1 MSSNSNIKGLCEFF
15 LREKK
20 GADKEGDG
28 TVTFEVVEV
37 KQQAKKRITGQ
48 KKYAGQKNVFKQNQ
62 GQNWMEKNK
71 GNRQTGK
78 RKKMID
84 GQRQMQNALYKKE
97 MKAKSKA
104 YKDLSYQVNPH
115 WPLLEEIRSLT
126 LSNIPK
132 FTPGT
137 PSIFLRAGKVAEY
150 RHEVDSVL
158 SKTPIKFTSFPE
170 IQPEKFSSQDIN
182 LDPHIIEHIEEKQI
196 KGLKIIASDMV
207 LATLM
212 NVSKSCYSW
221 DIKVEKF
228 EDMIFLTKREKE
240 EKEEF
245 VSVDY
250 ENVGE
255 NSITPPP
262 ASVED
267 PKSGM
272 YLFFTYSLLSSNSNV
287 LFSCCSQHCSTAHER
302 GHKGKKIIDLICVN
316 PMFRFSTPYNQSV
329 STPKTCTPST
339 TLTQLK
345 RMRLSKTSPCT
356 DTLTCNGHSEK
367 TEL

>member
-20 GADKEGDG
+20 GGDKEGDG

-48 KKYAGQKNVFKQNQ
+48 KKFAGQKHVFKQHP

-78 RKKMID
+78 RKKMIE
-84 GQRQMQNALYKKE
+84 GQKQMQNTLYKKE

-104 YKDLSYQVNPH
+104 YKELSFQVNPH
-115 WPLLEEIRSLT
+115 WPLLEEIRNLT
-126 LSNIPK
+126 LGNLAK

-137 PSIFLRAGKVAEY
+137 PSVFLRSGKVAEY

-158 SKTPIKFTSFPE
+158 SKNPIKFTSFNE
-170 IQPEKFSSQDIN
+170 IPAEKFSTLDIS
-182 LDPHIIEHIEEKQI
+182 LDPHIIEHIEAKQI

-212 NVSKSCYSW
+212 NIFKSCYSW

-228 EDMIFLTKREKE
+228 EDMIFFTKREKE

-245 VSVDY
+245 LSVDH

-272 YLFFTYSLLSSNSNV
+272 FSSM
-287 LFSCCSQHCSTAHER
+287 LYF
-302 GHKGKKIIDLICVN
+302 L
-316 PMFRFSTPYNQSV
+316 
-329 STPKTCTPST
+329 PST
-339 TLTQLK
+339 K
-345 RMRLSKTSPCT
+345 S
-356 DTLTCNGHSEK
+356 NN
-367 TEL
+367 